1 MASQGEK
8 SSGNEPGGGF
18 NWRLLIPYLI
28 VMIFLAYWMS
38 TRENA
43 GVHSLSYS
51 AFKHQLQQGNV
62 VEVTLQGQQI
72 TGLLKP
78 GTKVAGAQSGGKA
91 QGNGAAKSQNQSQSQ
106 NHGNA
111 QSHNSSGSG
120 QKQSNSGKAGQ
131 GNGNAQATATGNGG
145 KPKGIPF
152 TTTRP
157 PLTDPQL
164 LPLMQSHNV
173 TIHAKTTGGS
183 WWERLLVGTLPWI
196 LILGLLFYASW
207 RMQQRMT
214 GGQGGG
220 GPFGVGKSRAKRFR
234 KGSSNTTFDDVAGA
248 ENAKRD
254 LHEIIDYLKDP
265 QRYRTLGAKIPKG
278 ILLIGQPGTGKT
290 LLAKAVAGEADVPF
304 YSISGSEFIEMF
316 VGVGASRVRDMFENA
331 KREAPAV
338 IFIDEID
345 SVGRARGT
353 GLGGGHDE
361 REQTLNQILS
371 EMDGF
376 EAHQTV
382 VVLAATNRP
391 DVLDSALLRPGRFD
405 RKITM
410 ELPDKKARKAILA
423 VHSRHVPLADDV
435 DLEKI
440 AGRTVGFAGAD
451 LENLVNEAALLA
463 GRERRQ
469 TVDMAAFDR
478 ARDTI
483 VLGQERDTILSD
495 DEKRLVAYHESGH
508 VLMASLLPHA
518 DPPDKVT
525 IIPRGRA
532 LGATEQTQEEDRNNI
547 RYSYALDWIGVM
559 LGGRISEKLVFGEVS
574 SGAEADL
581 KQATRLA
588 RRMISQWGMNDT
600 LGPVAFRHGE
610 EHVFLGR
617 EMGHERDYSEHTAR
631 IIDDEVRK
639 LIKNLEE
646 KGEQLIQQHR
656 DRLEALAER
665 LLEKETLGTEEI
677 AQITSGGS

>member
-1 MASQGEK
+1 MAAQADKPPANQPPRPSL
-8 SSGNEPGGGF
+8 
-18 NWRLLIPYLI
+18 NWRLVVGYLL
-28 VMIFLAYWMS
+28 VMLLLAYWMS
-38 TRENA
+38 TRQNA
-43 GVHSLSYS
+43 GIETLSYS
-51 AFKHQLQQGNV
+51 AFKHQLLLGNV
-62 VEVTLQGQQI
+62 VEVTLKGQQI
-72 TGLLKP
+72 QGLLKP
-78 GTKVAGAQSGGKA
+78 SAKSTKRAGAA
-91 QGNGAAKSQNQSQSQ
+91 QPTAQPPKSQAGTQKSANAPQRATQSATPKT
-106 NHGNA
+106 HGR
-111 QSHNSSGSG
+111 
-120 QKQSNSGKAGQ
+120 
-131 GNGNAQATATGNGG
+131 ATKN
-145 KPKGIPF
+145 IPF

-157 PLTDPQL
+157 PLADPQL
-164 LPLMQSHNV
+164 LPLLEAHHV
-173 TIHAKTTGGS
+173 TVRAQTSGGS
-183 WWERLLVGTLPWI
+183 WWAQLLVGTLPWI
-196 LILGLLFYASW
+196 LILGVLFYASW

-214 GGQGGG
+214 GGQGG
-220 GPFGVGKSRAKRFR
+220 PFGVGKSRAKRYS
-234 KGSSNTTFDDVAGA
+234 KGISDTTFDDVAGA

-254 LHEIIDYLKDP
+254 LHEIIDYLKEP
-265 QRYRTLGAKIPKG
+265 ERYRVLGAKIPKG
-278 ILLIGQPGTGKT
+278 ILLIGPPGTGKT

-304 YSISGSEFIEMF
+304 FSISGSEFIEMF

-376 EAHQTV
+376 DPHQTV

-405 RKITM
+405 RKVTLD
-410 ELPDKKARKAILA
+410 LPDRKARHAILA
-423 VHSRHVPLADDV
+423 VHTRHVPLAEDV

-440 AGRTVGFAGAD
+440 AGRTVGFSGAD

-463 GRERRQ
+463 GRERRDN
-469 TVDMAAFDR
+469 VAMEAFDR

-483 VLGQERDTILSD
+483 VLGQERDTILSEE
-495 DEKRLVAYHESGH
+495 EKRLVAYHESGH
-508 VLMASLLPHA
+508 VLMATLLPHA

-532 LGATEQTQEEDRNNI
+532 LGATEQSQEEDRNNI
-547 RYSYALDWIGVM
+547 QYSYALDRIGVM

-588 RRMISQWGMNDT
+588 RRMVSQWGMNET

-617 EMGHERDYSEHTAR
+617 EMAQERDYSEHTAQ

-639 LIKNLEE
+639 LIMSMED
-646 KGEQLIQQHR
+646 KGEDLLKQHR
-656 DRLEALAER
+656 AQLDALAAR
-665 LLEKETLGTEEI
+665 LLEKETLGPDEI
-677 AQITSGGS
+677 RQLTGAKV

>member
-1 MASQGEK
+1 MASQGDK
-8 SSGNEPGGGF
+8 SSGNEPSGGF

-43 GVHSLSYS
+43 GVESLSYS
-51 AFKHQLQQGNV
+51 AFKHQLRQGNV
-62 VEVTLQGQQI
+62 IEVTLQGQEIQ
-72 TGLLKP
+72 GLLKP
-78 GTKVAGAQSGGKA
+78 GTKVAGAQSGGKSQ
-91 QGNGAAKSQNQSQSQ
+91 QGNAPAKPQGQNSGQIHSSGNSAHNQS
-106 NHGNA
+106 GN
-111 QSHNSSGSG
+111 
-120 QKQSNSGKAGQ
+120 GKAGT
-131 GNGNAQATATGNGG
+131 GNGKTQASGGRNGG

-152 TTTRP
+152 NTIRP
-157 PLTDPQL
+157 PVSDPQL
-164 LPLMQSHNV
+164 LSLLQSHNV

-183 WWERLLVGTLPWI
+183 WWERMLVGTLPWI
-196 LILGLLFYASW
+196 LILGLLFYASY

-234 KGSSNTTFDDVAGA
+234 KDSSNTTFDDVAGA

-391 DVLDSALLRPGRFD
+391 DVLDPALLRPGRFD
-405 RKITM
+405 RKVTM
-410 ELPDKKARKAILA
+410 ELPDRKARRAILA

-463 GRERRQ
+463 GRERRH

-495 DEKRLVAYHESGH
+495 EEKRLVAYHESGH
-508 VLMASLLPHA
+508 VLLASLLPHA

-547 RYSYALDWIGVM
+547 RYSYALDRIGVM
-559 LGGRISEKLVFGEVS
+559 LGGRISEQLVFGEVS

-639 LIKNLEE
+639 LIKGMEE
-646 KGEQLIQQHR
+646 KGEVLLKQHR
-656 DRLEALAER
+656 DRLETLAER

-677 AQITSGGS
+677 AQITSGAS